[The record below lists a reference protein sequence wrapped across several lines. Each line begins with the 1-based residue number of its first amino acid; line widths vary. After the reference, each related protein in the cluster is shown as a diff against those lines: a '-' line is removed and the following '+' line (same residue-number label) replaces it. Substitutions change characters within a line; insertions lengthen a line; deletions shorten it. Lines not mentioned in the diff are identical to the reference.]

1 MPKLIPFSTPESV
14 RHPAVQ
20 SPEALAFCAT
30 AEAMNCIPSHTQA
43 DEFTLRLIT
52 QGILDQA
59 QTIRLL
65 ELANF

>member
-1 MPKLIPFSTPESV
+1 MPKPLPFSAPESV

-30 AEAMNCIPSHTQA
+30 AEAMNYIPSHTKA
-43 DEFTLRLIT
+43 DEFTLRMIAR
-52 QGILDQA
+52 GILDQA

>member
-1 MPKLIPFSTPESV
+1 MPKPLPFSAPESV

-30 AEAMNCIPSHTQA
+30 YEAMCCIPEHTKA
-43 DEFTLRLIT
+43 DEFTLRMIT
-52 QGILDQA
+52 NGVLDQA